1 MRILL
6 RLFDHHRYEC
16 TLLVHSLLQ
25 HVQQLAVDE
34 FGNYSLG
41 AIVENFQDWNVVA
54 RELSKDPMEVLQF
67 ATDRYASKLMQKV
80 IELCAPVG
88 LRSVLRQESIRVLDG
103 SEHGLGF
110 LKALLTSTAFRQE
123 TITSLQRAGLAERW
137 LVSAVDSSFEILTAF
152 KQQIRT
158 ETMHDHLQSMRGH
171 LLNLAHT
178 SEQWSKAV
186 QEAIRRYS
194 KIYPSE
200 CEALLCSELDGRA
213 SHLARSPSANFAV
226 KAAIESSPMVGR
238 QVAGQVSLD
247 VVDMAQDR
255 FAYKVILALLQKH
268 GNTEEVCNLCETLAS
283 FDAANLLAF
292 HPLGTYVLQAMFD
305 SKCAARV
312 KRVLERH
319 LTPQL
324 PNLLLDKYAK
334 GIARRLRW
342 Q

>member
-1 MRILL
+1 
-6 RLFDHHRYEC
+6 
-16 TLLVHSLLQ
+16 
-25 HVQQLAVDE
+25 LAVDE

-41 AIVENFQDWNVVA
+41 AIVEKFPDGNVVA
-54 RELSKDPMEVLQF
+54 RELSKDPMEALHF
-67 ATDRYASKLMQKV
+67 ATDKYASKLMQKV
-80 IELCAPVG
+80 IEFCAPDG
-88 LRSVLRQESIRVLDG
+88 LRSLLRQESIHVLDG
-103 SEHGLGF
+103 SEHGNGV
-110 LKALLTSTAFRQE
+110 LKALLKSTAFRQE

-137 LVSAVDSSFEILTAF
+137 LVSAVDSSFENLTAF

-158 ETMHDHLQSMRGH
+158 ETMHHHLQSLRGH

-178 SEQWSKAV
+178 GTEWSKAV

-200 CEALLCSELDGRA
+200 CESLLCSELDGRA

-238 QVAGQVSLD
+238 HVARQVSLD

-255 FAYKVILALLQKH
+255 FAYKVVLALLQKH

-283 FDAANLLAF
+283 FDAAILLAF
-292 HPLGTYVLQAMFD
+292 HPLGNYVLQAMFD

-312 KRVLERH
+312 KQVLERH

-324 PNLLLDKYAK
+324 PSLVLDKYAK